1 VKKRARRERKRSD
14 GHRLDIEAVGLVV
27 LTTGAFLAGVL
38 VPQLPSGELGRTV
51 REGLTG
57 RLGVGAYALPL
68 PFIVLGAL
76 FLVRRNPRWWPRATA
91 GYLLTAAGVW
101 GLVVAGLPDAAGS
114 WGGNL
119 RAWLGG
125 AWGALAA
132 VPAVVV
138 GSVGVD
144 LLAGW
149 PPTRLLRMVLGA
161 IITGL
166 KRTWRWLVRTRETA
180 KRKAAFQADVA
191 QARRALA
198 DLGRDLE
205 ALAELYPGSREL
217 EHWQDDVKSCRARLG
232 SATPAVLRE
241 ARADLTA
248 WQGAVVGFAKDRA
261 AELAILV
268 ESESALPPA
277 GADPFGARAATFDV
291 WGNDVK
297 RLLGDPVPERARAA
311 DALERLRKSLL
322 LEVTALLERNR
333 RLGRERDLDRR
344 ALKGMTPRQLAGAS
358 QAHHKRLTQL
368 RALESE
374 AEGSEGAS
382 LRFDAWRPLMAELQ
396 EALEAFPDHALLADF
411 HSTLAAELDS
421 KGRKLLGDLD
431 HVREALQA
439 VAGRAAADA
448 EAAEA
453 ALIREAEELQ
463 EALEAEQRGSAAGV
477 AGGGGAASVGGG
489 MQRSAAG
496 HVGGALHVGGAEHS
510 EGAGHLGDGAQAGG
524 AAQASGAFPQAAD
537 FLGEGADWGFAE
549 GPSAREPGGDA
560 ASAVMARD
568 PRLEHAL
575 IHEGEFPTTGS
586 EEAPQPSAR
595 EPQAVGAIPIQ
606 IPPLELLD
614 EPEAPSLDPRAV
626 AAESRARA
634 RQIDET
640 LASFK
645 LGGRVTSSVRGPS
658 VTRFE
663 VEPAPGEKIS
673 RFANL
678 ADDLALAMAVGSVR
692 IEAPIPGKSV
702 IGLEV
707 PNAHRELVR
716 FREAVASNSYRRSKA
731 RMPIVLG
738 RSIDGEML
746 VGDLTRMPHLL
757 IAGSTGSGK
766 SVAVNTL
773 VSSLLYRFLPTE
785 MRFLMIDPKMVELT
799 PYDGIPHLLRPVV
812 TNPADAA
819 GVLLGAVAH
828 MERRYKMMSK
838 VGAKNLDQY
847 NEKARSLDLPP
858 LPFIAVII
866 DELADLM
873 ITSPKEVESAIMR
886 LAQMARATGMHLIL
900 ATQRP
905 SVDILTSLIKVNVPA
920 RMAFAVS
927 SSHDSRT
934 ILDTMGAER
943 LIGMGDMLFYQPGLV
958 KAVRLQGPFVSENE
972 IARLADLLRRQYFD
986 DDFVEAYGAD
996 FDPPSPDEST
1006 AMGLIDWNDDKLRA
1020 AAELVVNEGQASV
1033 SRLQRRLSVGH
1044 ARAGKLM
1051 DSLEALGVVGSH
1063 QGSKPRDVLVEFA
1076 ELPEIFGK

>member
-1 VKKRARRERKRSD
+1 MKKRARRERKRSD

-382 LRFDAWRPLMAELQ
+382 LRFNAWRPLMAELQ

-448 EAAEA
+448 EAA
-453 ALIREAEELQ
+453 LIREAEERQ
-463 EALEAEQRGSAAGV
+463 AALE
-477 AGGGGAASVGGG
+477 
-489 MQRSAAG
+489 
-496 HVGGALHVGGAEHS
+496 
-510 EGAGHLGDGAQAGG
+510 AGHLGDGAQAVGG
-524 AAQASGAFPQAAD
+524 AHAADAGQASGAFPQAAD
-537 FLGEGADWGFAE
+537 FLGEGADWGFAD
-549 GPSAREPGGDA
+549 GPGAREPGGDA

-586 EEAPQPSAR
+586 EEAPQTSAR

-799 PYDGIPHLLRPVV
+799 PYDGVPHLLRPVV